1 MRRMELSGELVAG
14 RFFSGINSLQFASPA
29 VLRELENAE
38 SFNGM
43 YWMNAAD
50 PASPAGL
57 DIEGLDP
64 RIPGRLSANR
74 LYFRGE
80 HLIAVSNRGGKDLQ
94 IFIDKDDPG
103 IAVLIGFLKI
113 PRTRKVLPENKILVE
128 TINGGQAALSGYAP
142 AFQAAGFVPDRGK
155 LCFW

>member
-1 MRRMELSGELVAG
+1 MELSGELVAG
-14 RFFSGINSLQFASPA
+14 RFFSGINSLQFVAPA

-57 DIEGLDP
+57 EIEGLDP

-94 IFIDKDDPG
+94 IFMVPDDPG
-103 IAVLIGFLKI
+103 IAVLIDFIKI
-113 PRTRKVLPENKILVE
+113 PRTRKILPEGKLLVE
-128 TINGGQAALSGYAP
+128 IINGGQAALSGYAL

>member
-1 MRRMELSGELVAG
+1 V
-14 RFFSGINSLQFASPA
+14 
-29 VLRELENAE
+29 RELENAE
-38 SFNGM
+38 SFNGL

-64 RIPGRLSANR
+64 RIPGRLPSSR

-80 HLIAVSNRGGKDLQ
+80 TLVAVTGKNGREQ
-94 IFIDKDDPG
+94 RIFIGADDPD
-103 IAVLIGFLKI
+103 IAALIELFKI
-113 PRTRKVLPENKILVE
+113 PRTRKVFPEKKLSVE
-128 TINGGQAALSGYAP
+128 HINDAEAALSEYAP
-142 AFQAAGFVPDRGK
+142 AFRSAGFVPDRGR